1 MNQAEIKFNSQDC
14 ILRPVLKACI
24 NSFSLPGQVF
34 YISNNPKR
42 WSSDMITKCK
52 PFFIN
57 LAPDGFYPVEPE
69 NLFKEILDFII
80 CVRIKAVVMVSNEAL
95 VENGQVFEIAVELK
109 PICLPLRKINEVKVE
124 MMMENLVRRES
135 IGLEYL
141 VGSSWVISSIS
152 SDFFNLCNYLTTND
166 LYMICSCEF
175 DLDNL
180 CESCLPIFYAIIPA
194 EEYKNHALIKR
205 IPSKEYLRN
214 INLPPIAIFN
224 EDTKLTDFIERNFE
238 IIDFHPKLYNSGLHQ
253 KLFCSIENKD
263 KRHDEEILNGSENSL
278 FGFMRNSLK
287 KKRGRKTKC
296 L

>member
-1 MNQAEIKFNSQDC
+1 M
-14 ILRPVLKACI
+14 I
-24 NSFSLPGQVF
+24 N
-34 YISNNPKR
+34 
-42 WSSDMITKCK
+42 KCK

-57 LAPDGFYPVEPE
+57 FAADGFCAVECE

-80 CVRIKAVVMVSNEAL
+80 CVRFKAVVMVSNEAL

-109 PICLPLRKINEVKVE
+109 PICLPLRKIQEVKVE

-135 IGLEYL
+135 VGFEYL
-141 VGSSWVISSIS
+141 VGSSWVVSSIS
-152 SDFFNLCNYLTTND
+152 SDFFNLCNFLSKKD

-180 CESCLPIFYAIIPA
+180 CESCLPVFYAMIPA
-194 EEYKNHALIKR
+194 QDHQNHALIKR
-205 IPSKEYLRN
+205 IQSKEYLRN
-214 INLPPIAIFN
+214 INLPPITTFN
-224 EDTKLTDFIERNFE
+224 EDTKLSDFIERNFE

-253 KLFCSIENKD
+253 KLFCSIENKE
-263 KRHDEEILNGSENSL
+263 KRQDEEILNSSENSL

-287 KKRGRKTKC
+287 KKRGRKNKC